1 MKHTIVFLDR
11 NSLIAEMRV
20 PSFAHD
26 WVDFEQTRP
35 EDVVARLQD
44 ASIVITNKVKLPGEL
59 LAQTPG
65 VKMVAVA
72 ATGTDNVDLAY
83 CREHGIVVAN
93 IRGYAVDTVP
103 EHAFM
108 MMLAL
113 RRNLIGWREDVH
125 AGLWQQAD
133 QFCLFTRPVN
143 DLQGSTLGLVGYG
156 SLGRGMR
163 KLAEAFGMKVLVA
176 EHKTAATPREGYTPF
191 DAVLRE
197 ADVISLHTPLTAE
210 TRHMISTHEFG
221 LMKPSALLI
230 NTARGNLVDEAAL
243 IEALQSG
250 RIGGAGFD
258 VLAVEPP
265 REGNP
270 LLDLDLP
277 NFILTPHV
285 AWSSREAMQTLA
297 DQLVDNIEAFAA
309 GTPRNLVV

>member
-11 NSLIAEMRV
+11 KSLIAEMRV
-20 PSFAHD
+20 PSFTHD
-26 WVDFEQTRP
+26 WVDFEQTLP

-65 VKMVAVA
+65 VKMIAVA
-72 ATGTDNVDLAY
+72 ATGTDNVDLGY
-83 CREHGIVVAN
+83 CREHGIVVSN

-143 DLQGSTLGLVGYG
+143 DLHGSTLGLIGYG

-176 EHKTAATPREGYTPF
+176 EHKTAATLRDGYTPF
-191 DAVLRE
+191 DTVLRE

-210 TRHMISTHEFG
+210 TRHMISTREFS
-221 LMKPSALLI
+221 LMKPGTLLI

-265 REGNP
+265 RDGNP

-297 DQLVDNIEAFAA
+297 DQLVDNIEAFVA
-309 GTPRNLVV
+309 GSPRNIVS

>member
-1 MKHTIVFLDR
+1 MKQKIVFLDR

-191 DAVLRE
+191 DTVLRE

-210 TRHMISTHEFG
+210 TRHMISTREFG

-297 DQLVDNIEAFAA
+297 DQLVDNIEAFVA

>member
-1 MKHTIVFLDR
+1 MKQKIVFLDR
-11 NSLIAEMRV
+11 NSLIAHMRV

-143 DLQGSTLGLVGYG
+143 DLHGSTLGLVGYG
-156 SLGRGMR
+156 SLGRGMQ

-191 DAVLRE
+191 DTVLRE

-210 TRHMISTHEFG
+210 TRHMISAREFG

-297 DQLVDNIEAFAA
+297 DQLVDNIEAFVA
-309 GTPRNLVV
+309 GTPRNLVS

>member
-11 NSLIAEMRV
+11 NSLIADMRV
-20 PSFAHD
+20 PSFAHE
-26 WVDFEQTRP
+26 WVDFEQSGP

-65 VKMVAVA
+65 VKMIAVA
-72 ATGTDNVDLAY
+72 ATGTDNVDLGY
-83 CREHGIVVAN
+83 CREHGIVVSN

-113 RRNLIGWREDVH
+113 RRNLIGWREDVR
-125 AGLWQQAD
+125 AGLWQQTD

-143 DLQGSTLGLVGYG
+143 DLHGSTLGLVGYG
-156 SLGRGMR
+156 SLGRGMQ

-176 EHKTAATPREGYTPF
+176 EHKAAATPRDGYTPF
-191 DAVLRE
+191 DTVLRE

-210 TRHMISTHEFG
+210 TRHMIGTREFG

-243 IEALQSG
+243 IEALRSG

-270 LLDLDLP
+270 LLELDLP

-297 DQLVDNIEAFAA
+297 DQLVGNIEAFVA
-309 GTPRNLVV
+309 GTPRNVVS